1 MSRRSPELTDAALE
15 LAIARRAPH
24 GVDVAL
30 LGEIVARAAVVPQRR
45 SWWRDG
51 GADRAGRLVVIAWV
65 AIALIVVLA
74 VGALVGGVFDREQAD
89 LSQIASTR
97 PTASPSDTPSGPSP
111 TLPARTPAPTATL
124 VLAPIR
130 TAFEIPLTV
139 AIGEDWSIDTDTAD
153 TVDIVKLDR
162 QASRVTILRPYGY
175 DNAASLVASLRGTP
189 VDDPRS
195 CTGIDHPGTYTIAG
209 SEGLL
214 LACSGEIGGRR
225 VLFPLT
231 RSAWRAGYPTSGGS
245 AHGWFSLSRW
255 EFGTIVV
262 VDVRGGPV
270 VVAIHANVDGR
281 AYSAFEVQAE
291 EMLRSVTLGP

>member
-1 MSRRSPELTDAALE
+1 MTALAERPGRENDDEPTGPPSCTDAALE

-139 AIGEDWSIDTDTAD
+139 AIGEALVDRHGHSTTRSTSSSSI
-153 TVDIVKLDR
+153 
-162 QASRVTILRPYGY
+162 
-175 DNAASLVASLRGTP
+175 
-189 VDDPRS
+189 
-195 CTGIDHPGTYTIAG
+195 
-209 SEGLL
+209 
-214 LACSGEIGGRR
+214 GRR
-225 VLFPLT
+225 
-231 RSAWRAGYPTSGGS
+231 
-245 AHGWFSLSRW
+245 HG
-255 EFGTIVV
+255 
-262 VDVRGGPV
+262 
-270 VVAIHANVDGR
+270 
-281 AYSAFEVQAE
+281 
-291 EMLRSVTLGP
+291 